1 MRQRNAADADTRPIA
16 RVEFLVVDVETTG
29 LSTSDDVILQVGAV
43 VTDASGRIKRSFST
57 YVRPG
62 NGSLPWDTP
71 QPPAHE
77 IHGISNDDVNRGL
90 PTRRA
95 LRRLRRLARR
105 RILVAHN
112 AKFDYGF
119 ISSES
124 LRHAVPL
131 RVDNPVCTLELSR
144 KLDPKR
150 AESHRL
156 ATLCERYGIPLDNAH
171 DALCDATAT
180 ARLLSILIKNH
191 GATTVGDLRKI
202 SARKAA

>member
-1 MRQRNAADADTRPIA
+1 MPFGRTVAHRNSTDLKK
-16 RVEFLVVDVETTG
+16 VEFLVVDVETTG
-29 LSTSDDVILQVGAV
+29 LSTSEDLILQVGAV
-43 VTDASGRIKRSFST
+43 VARADGRIKRRFSW

-62 NGSLPWDTP
+62 DRDFPWSSP
-71 QPPAHE
+71 EPPAHH
-77 IHGISNDDVNRGL
+77 IHGITNEQVSGGV

-95 LRRLRRLARR
+95 MRRLRRLAKH

-119 ISSES
+119 IASES
-124 LRHAVPL
+124 QRHSVSIDIAE
-131 RVDNPVCTLELSR
+131 PVCTLELSR

-150 AESHRL
+150 SESHRL

-191 GATTVGDLRKI
+191 GATTLGDLRRI
-202 SARKAA
+202 TN

>member
-1 MRQRNAADADTRPIA
+1 MAFGRNDAHSNDA
-16 RVEFLVVDVETTG
+16 SLDSVEFLVVDVETTG
-29 LSTSDDVILQVGAV
+29 LSTTNDLILQVGAV
-43 VTDASGRIKRSFST
+43 VTNAEGRIKKRFSW

-62 NGSLPWDTP
+62 KGEFPWDSP
-71 QPPAHE
+71 HPPAHH
-77 IHGISNDDVNRGL
+77 IHGITNDQLRRGL

-105 RILVAHN
+105 RVLVAHN

-124 LRHAVPL
+124 ARHSIAI
-131 RVDNPVCTLELSR
+131 DIDQPVCTLELSR

-156 ATLCERYGIPLDNAH
+156 ATLCERYDIPLDNAH

-191 GATTVGDLRKI
+191 GATTVGDLRRI
-202 SARKAA
+202 VR